1 MQRRP
6 SPLFAAVAVV
16 AVASIRSP
24 DAYACGGCFGPATE
38 TTLVTGH
45 RMALAVSPTQ
55 TVLWDQIKYAGSP
68 SEFAWVLPV
77 RSGAVLELSN
87 DAWFETLDAAT
98 SEQIVAPPPNC
109 ATSAPG
115 NSGCGARTFPVQPV
129 QPRTT
134 SAVGVTV
141 THEGSVGPYETV
153 TLHANVPNALPAWLM
168 SHGYKIDPSV
178 APIIDAYTSEGFDFI
193 ALRLLPGQGVQQM
206 KPVRILT
213 PGIANALP
221 LRMVAAGTGE
231 SVAITLF
238 VIGEGRWEAQNFP
251 NASIDP
257 AELTWDFTTHSS
269 DYATKRL
276 ALMAQGGG
284 RTWNNAFASQGSLLS
299 QDQANGRP
307 TFVSAGSGIYGTL
320 AEAYVAQ
327 GLRNGETTVSLC
339 EASFA
344 TYAGS
349 MERVDGTCLA
359 AQGSGAVA
367 GGADGGVSCAVQP
380 DQIDATVF
388 ACGSL
393 DDIAV
398 ALVGMHPRDV
408 WLTRLEANL
417 PRAALGTDLLVQ
429 ASASQLPISN
439 VLAVTQAKGDPCPA
453 IAGAVDGA
461 SRAADQGKRL
471 AMMAAVIA
479 ALGARLSRRRRRFA
493 LAAA

>member
-1 MQRRP
+1 
-6 SPLFAAVAVV
+6 LGVAAVV
-16 AVASIRSP
+16 AVAAITCP
-24 DAYACGGCFGPATE
+24 DARACGGCFGPGTQ
-38 TTLVTGH
+38 TTIVTGH
-45 RMALAVSPTQ
+45 RMALAISTAQ

-98 SEQIVAPPPNC
+98 SEQIAPPPQNC
-109 ATSAPG
+109 GPSAPAS
-115 NSGCGARTFPVQPV
+115 SGCARSFPVQPV

-134 SAVGVTV
+134 AIPGVVV

-153 TLHANVPNALPAWLM
+153 TLHANVPNALPAWLT
-168 SHGYKIDPSV
+168 SHGYNIDPSV

-206 KPVRILT
+206 KPVRVVT
-213 PGIANALP
+213 PGSSNALP

-257 AELTWDFTTHSS
+257 SVLTWDFTTQGS
-269 DYATKRL
+269 DYAAKRL

-299 QDQANGRP
+299 QDQVNGKP
-307 TFVSAGSGIYGTL
+307 TLINSGGNVFATL

-327 GLRNGETTVSLC
+327 GLRNGETTVSGC
-339 EASFA
+339 VPAFAKYAS
-344 TYAGS
+344 S
-349 MERVDGTCLA
+349 MERVDGDCLA
-359 AQGSGAVA
+359 AQGSAVDGGA
-367 GGADGGVSCAVQP
+367 GGGASCTVPAN
-380 DQIDATVF
+380 QIDASAL
-388 ACGSL
+388 ACGGL
-393 DDIAV
+393 DDIAM

-417 PRAALGTDLLVQ
+417 PRTALGTDLLLQ
-429 ASASQLPISN
+429 ASAFQLPISN
-439 VLAVTQAKGDPCPA
+439 VLTVQNFTGDPCPTL
-453 IAGAVDGA
+453 GALDAA
-461 SRAADQGKRL
+461 SRAAEQRDRF
-471 AMMAAVIA
+471 AVMAAVLA
-479 ALGARLSRRRRRFA
+479 ALGAKLARRRRRWTPAFA
-493 LAAA
+493 